1 MKKVFILVSLLLA
14 LFLPSLALAAR
25 PEVSADNT
33 QFNPLT
39 GIYQLDGNVTVR
51 LPGQIIIAD
60 HATVHMYQLTV
71 QASGN
76 VRLSDNDISFYCD
89 QVNVIGNEST
99 AYCSGNCR
107 FTEGATNINSNQG
120 SFNWDSKIATFNG
133 NVMVNGA
140 ARQGTVAYNVIN
152 KQFQ

>member
-51 LPGQIIIAD
+51 LPGQVIIAD

-99 AYCSGNCR
+99 AYC
-107 FTEGATNINSNQG
+107 QG
-120 SFNWDSKIATFNG
+120 
-133 NVMVNGA
+133 
-140 ARQGTVAYNVIN
+140 RC
-152 KQFQ
+152 

>member
-1 MKKVFILVSLLLA
+1 MKKILVLVSLLLA
-14 LFLPSLALAAR
+14 LLLPALCLAAR

-33 QFNPLT
+33 QFDPLT

-51 LPGQIIIAD
+51 LPGQVIVAD

-76 VRLSDNDISFYCD
+76 VHLSDSDISFYCD

-107 FTEGATNINSNQG
+107 FTEGDTRINANTG
-120 SFNWDSKIATFNG
+120 SFNWDSKLATFTG
-133 NVMVNGA
+133 GVTVNGA
-140 ARQGTVAYNVIN
+140 AREGTVTYNVIN
-152 KQFQ
+152 RQFQ